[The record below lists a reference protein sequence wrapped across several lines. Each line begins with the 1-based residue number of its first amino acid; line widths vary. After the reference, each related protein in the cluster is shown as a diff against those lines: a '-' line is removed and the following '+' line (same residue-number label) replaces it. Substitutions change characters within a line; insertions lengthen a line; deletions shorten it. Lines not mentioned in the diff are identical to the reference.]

1 MQRRQ
6 KQTLI
11 AIITGIIGL
20 ALILAAGWFFARPY
34 LSLNYENAQYGF
46 ALKYPAAW
54 SFAEN
59 QGGAAAIFYS
69 PKENALDIF
78 QENVNIVVQDISENP
93 MTLEKYTETAIAQM
107 QSVFGINLEILDS
120 SLISVDKRPGH
131 LFIFIGKGPDGNLQ
145 YQCRWTLAGTT
156 AYQITYTALATG
168 YQRHVAAAERIMKSF
183 RITEG
188 MEGSDE

>member
-6 KQTLI
+6 RQTII
-11 AIITGIIGL
+11 AVIAGTTGL
-20 ALILAAGWFFARPY
+20 ALILAVGWFFGKRY

-54 SFAEN
+54 SFGEN

-78 QENVNIVVQDISENP
+78 KESVNIVVQDISQKP
-93 MTLEKYTETAIAQM
+93 MTLEKYTETAIGQM
-107 QSVFGINLEILDS
+107 NAVFGTNLEILVS
-120 SLISVDKRPGH
+120 TQISIDNRPAH
-131 LFIFIGKGPDGNLQ
+131 QFIFIGKGPDGNLQ

-156 AYQITYTALATG
+156 AYQITYTAIASGYERHLAE
-168 YQRHVAAAERIMKSF
+168 AERIMNSF
-183 RITEG
+183 RIR
-188 MEGSDE
+188 

>member
-6 KQTLI
+6 RQTII
-11 AIITGIIGL
+11 ASVTAAIGL
-20 ALILAAGWFFARPY
+20 ALILAVGWFFVKPY
-34 LSLNYENAQYGF
+34 WPLGYENTQYGF

-78 QENVNIVVQDISENP
+78 KENVNIVVQDISRNP

-107 QSVFGINLEILDS
+107 NAVFGTNLEILVS
-120 SLISVDKRPGH
+120 TQISVGKQPGH
-131 LFIFIGKGPDGNLQ
+131 QFIFIGKGPDGNLR

-156 AYQITYTALATG
+156 AYQITYTAIASGYERHLA
-168 YQRHVAAAERIMKSF
+168 QAERVMNSF
-183 RITEG
+183 RIR
-188 MEGSDE
+188 